1 MAIDAVVSPAI
12 PIEPAKP
19 KKPGLLKALFPT
31 FALTAEEK
39 VEQANQRK
47 QREAVK
53 LKIAMLDAEAGECA
67 HQISHTL
74 DDLEICHRHMEK
86 KREKVRRVMFCR
98 PFIVTEEALYL
109 PVDLRPHH
117 RPRGVGVQQLA
128 DPLTL
133 ENLSIT
139 VGRRIEARYT
149 PGHGFFYIV
158 WRNEGARG
166 IPRHV
171 KYDDCVALRPASAD
185 ALSFPLGMGEGKK
198 IIWRSM
204 GDMQSLLVAGTTG
217 GGKSN
222 FLHNIISTLVSQNR
236 PSQLKLMLVDFKRVE
251 FIKYRD
257 IPHLVKFNEKKDG
270 KKIERRG
277 LISDVEFVVPA
288 MNYLKDEMERRT
300 HVLEEEGVQ
309 KLSEYNFRKQAHN
322 RLPYI
327 YLVVDEL
334 AELMLAPQKIA
345 KEAKELLINIASK
358 GRALGIGAV
367 ICTQYPKSEV
377 LDMRIKAVLP
387 AVVAF
392 QMPNMNASI
401 AVLANRAAFDIGE
414 KGRLIFQ
421 FGRDQFEVQAPLMT
435 PETIQRLVDAALA
448 GHGYKAELSQR
459 HDVTPEEIFQW
470 ALAHNDGRLSWRSL
484 VEAFKERGYRK
495 PDADKLVDDWTD
507 KVVFVGNS
515 TYTVKPGGPGVSA
528 RLLPVADSV
537 NNAPGDNNDTEPELG
552 SAIPVSP
559 D

>member
-1 MAIDAVVSPAI
+1 MATDAVI
-12 PIEPAKP
+12 QGYPIENTKP
-19 KKPGLLKALFPT
+19 KRGLFGWLLPNT
-31 FALTAEEK
+31 LTPEEK
-39 VEQANQRK
+39 AEREAQRK
-47 QREAVK
+47 QREAAK
-53 LKIAMLDAEAGECA
+53 LLFSMLQAEAKECMF
-67 HQISHTL
+67 QISHTL
-74 DDLEICHRHMEK
+74 ADLEICYRKMDRKH
-86 KREKVRRVMFCR
+86 EKVRRITFFNTYVVC
-98 PFIVTEEALYL
+98 EEALYL
-109 PVDLRPHH
+109 PVDLRPGH

-139 VGRRIEARYT
+139 IGRRIEARYT
-149 PGHGFFYIV
+149 PDKGFVFVV

-185 ALSFPLGMGEGKK
+185 NLSFPLGMGEGKK

-222 FLHNIISTLVSQNR
+222 FLHNIISTLISQNSPR
-236 PSQLKLMLVDFKRVE
+236 QLRLMLIDFKRVE

-257 IPHLVKFNEKKDG
+257 VPHLVKFHEKKDG
-270 KKIERRG
+270 ARIERKG

-288 MNYLKDEMERRT
+288 MNYLRAEMERRT
-300 HVLEEEGVQ
+300 LLLEAENVQ

-322 RLPYI
+322 RLSYI

-358 GRALGIGAV
+358 GRALGIGAI

-435 PETIQRLVDAALA
+435 PDIIQRLVDAGIA
-448 GHGYKAELSQR
+448 GTGYKTELKAG
-459 HDVTPEEIFQW
+459 HDVTAEDVFQW
-470 ALAHNDGRLSWRSL
+470 ALSNNDGRLAWRHI
-484 VEAFKERGYRK
+484 VDAFHERGFRK
-495 PDADKLVDDWTD
+495 NDADKLIDEWID

-515 TYTVKPGGPGVSA
+515 TYKIKPGGPGVAA
-528 RLLPVADSV
+528 RLLPFTDTTGETPTDAGDLDMEDGAESPLDS
-537 NNAPGDNNDTEPELG
+537 D
-552 SAIPVSP
+552 
-559 D
+559 